1 MNEKA
6 RVRDI
11 LQNMQWEDI
20 PDHLESRRQEIHESL
35 QKMMPEKDRNDMNT
49 LYFQCLAKA
58 SELMGWFN
66 KAWGADLYLACT
78 STRCMLEL
86 DLLIRLFEEEPEYRT
101 RFFYSVIWDEKDIW
115 QSYLSISPYSKSALP
130 LNNYIQR
137 LDDIEKRRELS
148 RKRDYIGR
156 IQWSQLAKRF
166 DKEGDYRTIH
176 QWASKMLH
184 ITPFSVLRMNLLLS
198 PENEEVKAAWEMLL
212 IMILLYLEDIL
223 QRISGMN
230 QAKLKFE

>member
-11 LQNMQWEDI
+11 LKDTQWDDI
-20 PDHLESRRQEIHESL
+20 PEYLESRRQNIHESL
-35 QKMMPEKDRNDMNT
+35 QKLRPEKDKGDINT

-66 KAWGADLYLACT
+66 KAWGTDLYLACI
-78 STRCMLEL
+78 SARCMLEL
-86 DLLIRLFEEEPEYRT
+86 DLLIRLFEAEPEYRT

-115 QSYLSISPYSKSALP
+115 QSYLSTSPYSKSALP
-130 LNNYIQR
+130 LENYIQR
-137 LDDIEKRRELS
+137 LDDVEKRRELT
-148 RKRDYIGR
+148 RKKDYIGE

-166 DKEGDYRTIH
+166 NKESDYKTIH

-212 IMILLYLEDIL
+212 IMILMYLEDIL
-223 QRISGMN
+223 QKISGMTRV
-230 QAKLKFE
+230 KPKFE